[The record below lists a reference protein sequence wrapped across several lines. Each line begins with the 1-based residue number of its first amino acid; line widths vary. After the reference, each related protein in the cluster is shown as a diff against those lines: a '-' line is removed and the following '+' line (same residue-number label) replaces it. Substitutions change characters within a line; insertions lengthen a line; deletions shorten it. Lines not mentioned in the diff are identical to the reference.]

1 MHISFVECENSWK
14 TNIEEKIC
22 SNIILILCFFNTSKF
37 IFENYYRCV
46 SCFLFAIHHHHI
58 KCRKIKTANSKLK
71 YKYLYNLPYIQV
83 HEIQRLRNKP
93 NQIKLNQP
101 SITFRDETDSEN
113 FRNTPQTH
121 SHDKGETRGQGR
133 VVVTRYIHTHTHTG
147 CLQQG
152 LGHFVA
158 TLSPLFVHYLRFI
171 SRAIANHDTLVR
183 VARPPLVQHDLSTR
197 NWHRN
202 RFLFYF

>member
-133 VVVTRYIHTHTHTG
+133 VVVTRYIHTHTHTHRVSAARAG
-147 CLQQG
+147 TLCR
-152 LGHFVA
+152 HFVTTFC
-158 TLSPLFVHYLRFI
+158 TLFTFYLTCHREPRHTR
-171 SRAIANHDTLVR
+171 SRGTTAPR
-183 VARPPLVQHDLSTR
+183 STR
-197 NWHRN
+197 SLNS
-202 RFLFYF
+202 